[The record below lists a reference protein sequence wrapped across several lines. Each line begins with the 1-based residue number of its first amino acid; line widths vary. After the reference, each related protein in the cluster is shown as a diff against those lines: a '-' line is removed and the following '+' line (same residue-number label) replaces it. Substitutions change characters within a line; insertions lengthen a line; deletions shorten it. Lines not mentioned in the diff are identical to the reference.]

1 MTVTNTNVNVTRC
14 GSPIGSSKGRYKLGY
29 IDSGAKILQND
40 TWTVKNISQLI
51 GVASATLDA
60 TGASEPF
67 TVSGKVIT
75 LTGATGTAC
84 SALIVYI

>member
-1 MTVTNTNVNVTRC
+1 MTVVNTNVNVIRC
-14 GSPIGSSKGRYKLGY
+14 GATVGSTQARYKLGY
-29 IDSGAKILQND
+29 IASGDKATQND

-75 LTGATGTAC
+75 LTGVTGTAC